1 MSSRPTRWGVAALVA
16 AALLPSAA
24 RAETIDLVNN
34 TSGTAPGALFYQTNQ
49 QPTGTGYIDPF
60 VRIQRTGTEQGYNTD
75 VAKQSDF
82 QFDEKYGIWT
92 HSLPLNSLQTVT
104 IDGKQY

>member
-34 TSGTAPGALFYQTNQ
+34 TSGTAPNSLFYQTQQ

-75 VAKQSDF
+75 ASECVQMPAFSSN
-82 QFDEKYGIWT
+82 WN
-92 HSLPLNSLQTVT
+92 LLALNSLQAVT
-104 IDGKQY
+104 INGVQYYQF